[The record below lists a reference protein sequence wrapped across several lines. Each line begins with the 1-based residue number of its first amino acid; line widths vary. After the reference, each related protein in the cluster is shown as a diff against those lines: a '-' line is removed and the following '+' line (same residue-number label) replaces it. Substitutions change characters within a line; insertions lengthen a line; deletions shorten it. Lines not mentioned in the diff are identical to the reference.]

1 MKTTNSH
8 AGGREDERTGYGVSS
23 NDGMNFRFEGLFK
36 RSLSTWAPLNFIF
49 TSRSNRCDGSLSDL
63 SWARYWNPSVY
74 AGASD
79 GAAGYADGAGG
90 TARFAYPMS
99 AAPAP
104 GGNSL
109 WIVDRD
115 NHCIRSLTE
124 NGVAGTV
131 LGSPGVAGF
140 AQGSAANLRL
150 NAPTD
155 IELLSNGD
163 YLILDTGNHAL
174 LRYNTSSG
182 EMQLLAGTGSAG
194 AVNGPVA
201 SASFDSPRGI
211 AVDPAG
217 NIYVTESRTIRKITP
232 TGVVSTLAGCA
243 DLAGFVNGSAVA
255 RTLSY
260 QDG

>member
-1 MKTTNSH
+1 MKTSV
-8 AGGREDERTGYGVSS
+8 TGYGVSS

-36 RSLSTWAPLNFIF
+36 RSPSTWAPLNFIF
-49 TSRSNRCDGSLSDL
+49 TSRSNRCDGRLSDL

-104 GGNSL
+104 GGSSL

-163 YLILDTGNHAL
+163 Y
-174 LRYNTSSG
+174 
-182 EMQLLAGTGSAG
+182 
-194 AVNGPVA
+194 
-201 SASFDSPRGI
+201 
-211 AVDPAG
+211 
-217 NIYVTESRTIRKITP
+217 VTESRTIRKITP
-232 TGVVSTLAGCA
+232 RVVWSALSRVVQTSRGSSMAVPWPGPFPTRMAGA
-243 DLAGFVNGSAVA
+243 TTNS
-255 RTLSY
+255 R
-260 QDG
+260 